1 MQYIIKFYEL
11 GMFIMKYRICLIVLI
26 ALYPKIA
33 LAYIGPGMS
42 GGIFFAAIGI
52 IIALF
57 ASIFALLW
65 FPIKKMFARF
75 KNKKKPDN
83 KDQLK

>member
-1 MQYIIKFYEL
+1 
-11 GMFIMKYRICLIVLI
+11 MFIINYRICLIVLI
-26 ALYPKIA
+26 TLYPKIA

-42 GGIFFAAIGI
+42 GGIFFAVIGI

-65 FPIKKMFARF
+65 FPIKKIFARL
-75 KNKKKPDN
+75 KNKKKPDD
-83 KDQLK
+83 KEKLK